1 MQRANKHCII
11 KRTFAPCEK
20 GKKSYK
26 PHKKRKASRTVHP
39 QKNGI
44 YRYIIANHSVRKT
57 QKRRFDS
64 NGQAWIL
71 CFKYVALIK
80 FNLNVQIIYF
90 LSTFVKIQL

>member
-1 MQRANKHCII
+1 MRRVRNRTNLIKNEKRAK
-11 KRTFAPCEK
+11 
-20 GKKSYK
+20 
-26 PHKKRKASRTVHP
+26 TVHP